1 MYPSVIRSLNVSP
14 ETKVGKV
21 EGWNEEQFLKETN
34 KKTYSLN
41 NKEGKEIGKM
51 TETELQDYFR

>member
-1 MYPSVIRSLNVSP
+1 MYHQKLR
-14 ETKVGKV
+14 VGKV